1 MREPWIGSFARRI
14 VAPIC
19 GEFACGA
26 FTGHSSLTLRRSDKE
41 MRVRKM
47 RLERYGL
54 GILPAAGAQID
65 SEHPH

>member
-26 FTGHSSLTLRRSDKE
+26 FTRRSSVVLRDDKE
-41 MRVRKM
+41 IRVREIC
-47 RLERYGL
+47 LGWNGL
-54 GILPAAGAQID
+54 GWLPEAVMHID
-65 SEHPH
+65 REHAR